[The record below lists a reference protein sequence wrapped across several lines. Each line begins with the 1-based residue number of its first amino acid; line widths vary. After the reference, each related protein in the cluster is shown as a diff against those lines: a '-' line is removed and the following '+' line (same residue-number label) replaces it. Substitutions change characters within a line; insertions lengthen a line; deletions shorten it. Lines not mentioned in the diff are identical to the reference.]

1 MVQKNFNIK
10 EVTFPN
16 DIISESF
23 NYDPMVKSF
32 SDGILQDSYKN
43 IISSVKLNSYSAIVP
58 SHFLNDAEKSSGI
71 NGMGVI
77 FDLIVSCLN
86 VNSDER
92 PNLTEL
98 AQSDLFKFDKYEK
111 LVLRKFA
118 SNAIKCYS
126 GEEILIKQIIYPLRD
141 VLVQL

>member
-1 MVQKNFNIK
+1 M
-10 EVTFPN
+10 
-16 DIISESF
+16 
-23 NYDPMVKSF
+23 
-32 SDGILQDSYKN
+32 
-43 IISSVKLNSYSAIVP
+43 NSYSAIVP